1 MRKAPA
7 MLVHRPSS
15 VGTDRLVAFP
25 DHLVSVFRTMG
36 SLTTVCEMVGKSDQ
50 AVGSDEQRSGGP
62 VGEDMQRLISCR
74 AP

>member
-1 MRKAPA
+1 
-7 MLVHRPSS
+7 
-15 VGTDRLVAFP
+15 
-25 DHLVSVFRTMG
+25 MG